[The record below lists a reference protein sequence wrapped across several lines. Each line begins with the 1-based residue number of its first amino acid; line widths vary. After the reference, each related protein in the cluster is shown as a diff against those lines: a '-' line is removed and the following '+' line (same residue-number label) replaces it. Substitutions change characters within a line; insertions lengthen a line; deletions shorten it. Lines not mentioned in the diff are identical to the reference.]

1 MPLFFKNEFIGLF
14 SAAFMA
20 TVQETSVS
28 GCKCILFY
36 LLICYLCRENR
47 NFGNSIRN
55 MSKFVFRVMIYLCNQ
70 LIM

>member
-1 MPLFFKNEFIGLF
+1 M
-14 SAAFMA
+14 AA
-20 TVQETSVS
+20 VQETSFS

-55 MSKFVFRVMIYLCNQ
+55 MSKFVLRVMIYLCNQ